1 MGQPMPGEP
10 IEDGLNSTPGTYV
23 LVVNLDQPANI
34 RVGKRSSQQF
44 RSGYYLYVG
53 SAFGPGGLKSRVGRH
68 IRSEKKMRW
77 HIDYLLPHTNLC
89 WLWYLPMQ
97 RLECTW
103 SQAIATIEAAN
114 PITGFGASDCRCSSH
129 LYHFQSVPEIDL
141 KPSPLIA
148 LIDC

>member
-1 MGQPMPGEP
+1 MPDKS

-23 LVVNLDQPANI
+23 LVVNLDGHRQITIGRQSTRQFQP
-34 RVGKRSSQQF
+34 
-44 RSGYYLYVG
+44 GYYLYVG
-53 SAFGPGGLKSRVGRH
+53 SAFGPGGLKARVGRH
-68 IRSEKKMRW
+68 MRSEKKMRW
-77 HIDYLLPHTNLC
+77 HIDYLLPHTTTREV
-89 WLWYLPMQ
+89 WYQPQL
-97 RLECTW
+97 RLECIW
-103 SQAIATIEAAN
+103 SETIAVVDAAN